1 MARPVC
7 VSVSIASV
15 RDLESINNPG
25 EEMILQISRSPAST
39 YLTVFQS
46 SGVSLSP
53 DLLMLSYWE
62 SVTGLGR
69 GGSTEICQAFDRSRI
84 VLLPEFPMLSKK
96 GVFFLIGSWTK
107 PRGRWHTELPCREL
121 IQILTSFIVYW

>member
-1 MARPVC
+1 
-7 VSVSIASV
+7 V

-53 DLLMLSYWE
+53 DLLMLSLTRRRAATAFEVKEVDLTE
-62 SVTGLGR
+62 SPSPDAG
-69 GGSTEICQAFDRSRI
+69 
-84 VLLPEFPMLSKK
+84 
-96 GVFFLIGSWTK
+96 
-107 PRGRWHTELPCREL
+107 
-121 IQILTSFIVYW
+121 